1 MLLTIVRAWNVV
13 RANINLFR
21 LLYWSVAIA
30 TFRHSA
36 IGFATLEAGNVL
48 LGALAATAVDV
59 GMMLAAEHVR
69 RVHNWRTGQ
78 PWWLVGGLVLAALA
92 SIYSQ
97 LLYAVTNAS
106 AVQIAPGALWMQE
119 AAQLIVDARVVVL
132 PVLLP
137 LLAVVYSFASRT
149 AAEAAVDQ
157 VVHEHP
163 STYTERARVVLSVVP
178 DASNVQLAEILG
190 CSPSAVSRARNG
202 AGGGHVLGKGS

>member
-106 AVQIAPGALWMQE
+106 AVEIAAGALWMQQ
-119 AAQLIVDARVVVL
+119 AARAIVDARVIVL

-137 LLAVVYSFASRT
+137 TLAVVYSFASRT
-149 AAEAAVDQ
+149 AAEA
-157 VVHEHP
+157 VVAGPVPEPP
-163 STYTERARVVLSVVP
+163 STFTERARVMLSLAP
-178 DASNVQLAEILG
+178 DATNGQLAQLLG
-190 CSPSAVSRARNG
+190 CDPSVISKARNG
-202 AGGGHVLGKGS
+202 NRGG